1 MMHSL
6 GRSHSDV
13 DSISSETSDV
23 TSRATTLPDTWS
35 DVKSDATF
43 EYQSSING
51 LDSLDISPLPEDDH
65 SSILSST
72 AASVSTVVDQK
83 MDKDRTDNNNESN
96 ESNIQNQQQTWSNPY
111 WNSNGNSQTSV
122 TQLPTNKIK
131 VNANIEDSSSPI
143 HIQQLIPGSIL
154 INDEGEID
162 DLSWKQ
168 NAHLKSSTSDNSFNP
183 GGKYVAD
190 ESGGPG
196 GYLAPTHLQRRIVT
210 SSPGLSAHPESQ
222 FGYKRSSS
230 SSDASIQSRPK
241 LNRQQ
246 TFPDSTNNDIQ
257 PWINPYWPKTNQTNS
272 EAIQNDHISAKENSL
287 INPNFSAKTHEAS
300 TPFTEN
306 NKSNISMTPIQG
318 NQQWNNPYWKNKNT
332 SDLGANVS
340 SMNTSSSVERDSASI
355 PSFYER
361 IYPPSTPLPS
371 QMSAINNEPETNVSN
386 EKTNQN
392 INNDEDTSYTI
403 DNKGI
408 AHYRPELSSPMIP
421 NKPVDFTSSSTT
433 SQYPSIPPDKRSSL
447 SPIATTNNIPP
458 TQVDSFLSLSNPNN
472 IKSPQLTNS
481 NSEQFSLLNA
491 FSSSTS
497 AAAAV
502 LTEADLNNIHH
513 ALHLLETNPNAVY
526 IMGTPA
532 QVSLQN
538 TSNPNKPFSSLDSL
552 FNLNKEHQSQQQ
564 QPLQAPPSFLGNIQ
578 PSTPS
583 YPYNSTSQQAQP
595 PPISFPGILQ
605 PSTPSYQRN
614 SNTQQIQSVQP
625 LSSSLPE
632 NIQNKT
638 PLYLYNTTSQQSPLF
653 STSSYP
659 SNSTDPLTDLTAKRA
674 ILLI

>member
-1 MMHSL
+1 MMYSL
-6 GRSHSDV
+6 GRPHSDV
-13 DSISSETSDV
+13 ESILSETSDV

-35 DVKSDATF
+35 DVKSDATL

-51 LDSLDISPLPEDDH
+51 LDSLDIPPLSEDDH
-65 SSILSST
+65 SSIPSST

-83 MDKDRTDNNNESN
+83 MDKDRTNNNNESN
-96 ESNIQNQQQTWSNPY
+96 ETNIQNQQQTWSNPY
-111 WNSNGNSQTSV
+111 WNSNGNSQASV

-190 ESGGPG
+190 DSGGPG
-196 GYLAPTHLQRRIVT
+196 GYLAPTHMQRRIVT

-230 SSDASIQSRPK
+230 SSDASIQSRPT
-241 LNRQQ
+241 LSRQQ

-272 EAIQNDHISAKENSL
+272 EAIQNDHSSAKENSL
-287 INPNFSAKTHEAS
+287 INPNFSAKTYEAS
-300 TPFTEN
+300 TSFTES
-306 NKSNISMTPIQG
+306 NKSNISMTPVKG
-318 NQQWNNPYWKNKNT
+318 NQQWNNPYWKNKNA

-340 SMNTSSSVERDSASI
+340 SMDTLSSVEHDSASI

-361 IYPPSTPLPS
+361 VYPPSTPLPA
-371 QMSAINNEPETNVSN
+371 QMSTINNEPETNVPN

-392 INNDEDTSYTI
+392 INDDEDTSYTI

-408 AHYRPELSSPMIP
+408 AHYLPELSSPMIP
-421 NKPVDFTSSSTT
+421 NKAVDFTSLSTS
-433 SQYPSIPPDKRSSL
+433 SQYPSIPPGARSSL
-447 SPIATTNNIPP
+447 SPIATTNNIPL
-458 TQVDSFLSLSNPNN
+458 TQIDSYLSLSNPNN
-472 IKSPQLTNS
+472 IKSPQLTSS

-491 FSSSTS
+491 FSSSASVAT
-497 AAAAV
+497 AV
-502 LTEADLNNIHH
+502 LTEEDLNNIHH
-513 ALHLLETNPNAVY
+513 ALHLLETNPNAVS
-526 IMGTPA
+526 IMVSPA

-538 TSNPNKPFSSLDSL
+538 TNNPNKPFSSLDSL

-564 QPLQAPPSFLGNIQ
+564 QSPQAPPSFLGNIQ
-578 PSTPS
+578 PSAPS
-583 YPYNSTSQQAQP
+583 YPYNSSSQQVQP
-595 PPISFPGILQ
+595 PSLSFPGNLQ
-605 PSTPSYQRN
+605 PSTPSYPQN
-614 SNTQQIQSVQP
+614 SNTQQIQSAQSV
-625 LSSSLPE
+625 SSSLPE
-632 NIQNKT
+632 NIQSNT
-638 PLYLYNTTSQQSPLF
+638 PLYSYNTTSQQSPLF
-653 STSSYP
+653 STFSYP
-659 SNSTDPLTDLTAKRA
+659 SNSKDTLTDSTAKGV
-674 ILLI
+674 ILI